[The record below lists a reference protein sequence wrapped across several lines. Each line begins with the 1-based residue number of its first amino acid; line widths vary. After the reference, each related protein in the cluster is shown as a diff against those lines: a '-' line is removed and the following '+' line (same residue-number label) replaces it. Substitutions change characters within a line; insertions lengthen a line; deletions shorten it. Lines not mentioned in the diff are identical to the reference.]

1 MGQHCDYF
9 ADNIIIYIKKFQ
21 KMCRLLELIKE
32 FKKIF
37 LCKTHQKILMLFYTN
52 NDLFLESEKKKIS
65 LSQQNTTRRPG
76 INLTKDAY
84 NFHEENYKML
94 LKDMK

>member
-1 MGQHCDYF
+1 
-9 ADNIIIYIKKFQ
+9 
-21 KMCRLLELIKE
+21 
-32 FKKIF
+32 
-37 LCKTHQKILMLFYTN
+37 MLFYTN